1 MRRRTPRST
10 RTDTLF
16 PYTTLFRSSWRR
28 AEPDSNTARR
38 RSMTPKTRVKGIITS
53 ENLRFIEPQLLTPAS
68 EPPEGDEWEHE
79 LKYDGYR
86 TQIVIGGGGARAYTR
101 NGFDWSDRSQIG
113 RAHV

>member
-1 MRRRTPRST
+1 
-10 RTDTLF
+10 
-16 PYTTLFRSSWRR
+16 
-28 AEPDSNTARR
+28 
-38 RSMTPKTRVKGIITS
+38 MTPKTRVKGIITS

-101 NGFDWSDRSQIG
+101 NGFDWSDPYPAVVTAADNLNCPGTIIDRRSAEHTSAFPSIM
-113 RAHV
+113 H